1 MNKKI
6 FNKKFL
12 FFPLILL
19 SLIAIV
25 FIISKIND
33 SSSGTRNIPTSLSF
47 SNQIDYQKILPG
59 VSSKTDVISLLGAP
73 LTEEE
78 NTIEYKSSSPNF
90 NHQITFDQEKV
101 SFVKEIVTLKEKS
114 SKKAQDIIKASG
126 EPKNML
132 YGPDAEAG
140 FYLFVYPEDGVA
152 YIGHPESGM
161 LLEIWH
167 FPPTDI
173 ESFIN
178 KYAQDYSETRQIR
191 Q

>member
-6 FNKKFL
+6 LNKKFL
-12 FFPLILL
+12 FFSLVLL
-19 SLIAIV
+19 SSIATV
-25 FIISKIND
+25 FISSKIKNN
-33 SSSGTRNIPTSLSF
+33 SSVTSNVPTSLSF
-47 SNQIDYQKILPG
+47 SNQIDYQKIIPG
-59 VSSKTDVISLLGAP
+59 VSLKKDVVSLLGDP
-73 LTEEE
+73 LNEEG

-101 SFVKEIVTLKEKS
+101 SFVKEIVTLKEKD
-114 SKKAQDIIKASG
+114 SKKGQDVIKAYG
-126 EPKNML
+126 EPKAML

-140 FYLFVYPEDGVA
+140 FFLFVYPEDGVA
-152 YIGHPESGM
+152 YIGHPESGL

-167 FPPTDI
+167 FPSTNL

-178 KYAQDYSETRQIR
+178 KYAQDYSKTRQFR